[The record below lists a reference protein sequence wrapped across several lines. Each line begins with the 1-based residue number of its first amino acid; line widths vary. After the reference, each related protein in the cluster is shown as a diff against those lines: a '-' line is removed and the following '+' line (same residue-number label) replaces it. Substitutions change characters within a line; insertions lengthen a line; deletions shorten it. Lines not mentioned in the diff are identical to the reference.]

1 MGATIIVIIFLNII
15 IINRSS
21 INSIILAIRV
31 QSQADGDLKYQFW
44 TAMLHLITDL
54 RLHRMNS
61 EPGRLASSEHAV
73 L

>member
-31 QSQADGDLKYQFW
+31 QSQADGDLKDQF
-44 TAMLHLITDL
+44 
-54 RLHRMNS
+54 
-61 EPGRLASSEHAV
+61 GRLFCT
-73 L
+73 